1 MLYRH
6 AGIAHWQRYVY
17 LFVVGARWGEK
28 ASRGFEPRS
37 LDSESRV
44 LTVTPRGPL
53 MHIDSWQITRQLDGA
68 VVPFDHEGAAP
79 GVSTFPQPPAPFERK
94 AADPNTQPMQGGS

>member
-1 MLYRH
+1 
-6 AGIAHWQRYVY
+6 
-17 LFVVGARWGEK
+17 
-28 ASRGFEPRS
+28 
-37 LDSESRV
+37 
-44 LTVTPRGPL
+44 

-68 VVPFDHEGAAP
+68 VVPFDHEGAAQ